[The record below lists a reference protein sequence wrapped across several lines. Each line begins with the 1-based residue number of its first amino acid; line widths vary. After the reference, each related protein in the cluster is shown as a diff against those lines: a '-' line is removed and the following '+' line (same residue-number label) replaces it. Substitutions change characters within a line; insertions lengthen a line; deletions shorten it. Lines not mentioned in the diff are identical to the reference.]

1 MYTSHLTPYDW
12 FCGPRSHLC
21 FFGLFQT
28 CMSFWIFLLNTK
40 EDILKNVGSHR
51 LPQYSKKY
59 YGSQCY
65 RQHFSKSLLLSSTY
79 RLKLYNVPLR
89 FRVWALLWSQMT
101 LNKLH
106 HAEHE
111 LTVYKPHHDWL
122 KLNKYTTLHIT
133 QPGGFA
139 TVWIS
144 KRVVNRRCCNDL
156 FLRTMRPHVPTSLAP
171 WKKLHQGHL
180 FKQNTLPICPPC
192 STAEKLIDSGTER
205 VWHMSA
211 WAPGLEMAAVLP
223 HPNPKHPTG
232 VPSPSCR
239 RLGSGT
245 GPSLALADGF

>member
-1 MYTSHLTPYDW
+1 MMYTSHFHIWPLMTGFEVQD
-12 FCGPRSHLC
+12 HML
-21 FFGLFQT
+21 GLFQT
-28 CMSFWIFLLNTK
+28 CMSFLIFLLNTI

-171 WKKLHQGHL
+171 WKNSTKDIYLN
-180 FKQNTLPICPPC
+180 KTLCQF
-192 STAEKLIDSGTER
+192 
-205 VWHMSA
+205 
-211 WAPGLEMAAVLP
+211 VLP
-223 HPNPKHPTG
+223 ARQQR
-232 VPSPSCR
+232 S
-239 RLGSGT
+239 
-245 GPSLALADGF
+245 